1 MDEFE
6 KLDLCGEGSYGIV
19 WKGRE
24 IKTGKEVSLENVGV
38 IHDINC
44 VVYGIN
50 YSIRY

>member
-24 IKTGKEVSLENVGV
+24 IKTGKEVSVFR
-38 IHDINC
+38 IS
-44 VVYGIN
+44 VVN
-50 YSIRY
+50 LLFSSP